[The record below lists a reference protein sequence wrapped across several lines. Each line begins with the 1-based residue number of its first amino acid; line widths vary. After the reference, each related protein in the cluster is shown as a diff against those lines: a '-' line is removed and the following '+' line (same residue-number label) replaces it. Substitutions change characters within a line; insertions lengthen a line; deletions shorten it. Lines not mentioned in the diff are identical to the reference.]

1 MSTQKRGN
9 VRVGDQSDKDRAPLP
24 PSPQFQQY
32 ATMFK
37 SSHVDSTTVECIACG
52 AMYPLADLFA
62 GELNEED
69 CPQCKVTASM
79 YWADKPHQSLSPQSD
94 AD

>member
-1 MSTQKRGN
+1 MDAQKRGN
-9 VRVGDQSDKDRAPLP
+9 VRVGDQSDKDRP
-24 PSPQFQQY
+24 PPRPQQFWPY

-37 SSHVDSTTVECIACG
+37 LSGVDSGTVECISCQ
-52 AMYPLADLFA
+52 AMYSLADLLA

-69 CPQCKVTASM
+69 CPQCKTTASM
-79 YWADKPHQSLSPQSD
+79 YWADKPHQNLSPQSD